1 MNELIPITY
10 NDDGTQA
17 VSGRALHEFLE
28 IGTKYQD
35 WFPRMVEYGLIEGH
49 DFVEVIEEVHAQKR
63 ERTYQQK
70 DHALTI
76 NAAKQISMLQ
86 RNEKGRQAREYFIR
100 CEEKYNKLRDAQHP
114 RFETNEQLL
123 AQAALVAQSI
133 LQEQT
138 KEIKQLETKV
148 DELEPKAERY
158 EDLTNCEGLFTA
170 TELAKDYGMT
180 AIAFNKLLHQQ
191 GIQYKAGNI
200 WVPYRAY
207 QNEGFLRTVNYKP
220 DNSDRT
226 VQQSRWTMKGKE
238 FVYELFRSLDIHPLY
253 KSNEQLT
260 IN

>member
-1 MNELIPITY
+1 MNELIPINY

-28 IGTKYQD
+28 IETRYND
-35 WFPRMVEYGLIEGH
+35 WFKRMTEYGLVENH
-49 DFVEVIEEVHAQKR
+49 DFIAITQKR
-63 ERTYQQK
+63 VTAQGNETTYT

-100 CEEKYNKLRDAQHP
+100 CEEKYNKLKEAEHP
-114 RFETNEQLL
+114 RFETKEQLL

-158 EDLTNCEGLFTA
+158 EDLTNYDGLFTA

-180 AIAFNKLLHQQ
+180 PYAFNKLLHEHKV
-191 GIQYKAGNI
+191 QYKVNGI
-200 WVPYRAY
+200 WVPYLAY
-207 QNEGFLRTVNYKP
+207 QNENILRII
-220 DNSDRT
+220 DRKLEDQERV

-238 FVYELFRSLDIHPLY
+238 FVYEFFQTLGIQPIH
-253 KSNEQLT
+253 KAHEQLRL
-260 IN
+260 N